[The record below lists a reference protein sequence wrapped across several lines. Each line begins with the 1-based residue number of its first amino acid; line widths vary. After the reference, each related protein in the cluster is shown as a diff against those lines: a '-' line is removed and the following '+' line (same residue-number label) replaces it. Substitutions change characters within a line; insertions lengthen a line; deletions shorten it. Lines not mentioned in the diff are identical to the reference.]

1 MLFRITSR
9 AHSITALCLPCQ
21 GPKQSWRKRRHQA
34 VADPVMFFDLPGS
47 EEGRHAIRKD
57 ERRSLFETPGIEP
70 LRIASMVHEKNRVNC
85 WAGGQCG

>member
-34 VADPVMFFDLPGS
+34 VADPVMFFGDLPGV
-47 EEGRHAIRKD
+47 
-57 ERRSLFETPGIEP
+57 RRG
-70 LRIASMVHEKNRVNC
+70 ASRN
-85 WAGGQCG
+85 